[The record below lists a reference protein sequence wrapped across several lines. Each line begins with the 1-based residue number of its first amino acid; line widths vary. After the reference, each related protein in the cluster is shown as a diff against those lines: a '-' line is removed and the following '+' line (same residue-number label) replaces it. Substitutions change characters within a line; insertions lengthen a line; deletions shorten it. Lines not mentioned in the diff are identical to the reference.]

1 MQPTRIDAHDI
12 YPLIAMK
19 LNKFWPSVPWTL
31 DHAAELAGVLIEII
45 MSQDMV
51 TPTIKLAD

>member
-1 MQPTRIDAHDI
+1 MQPPRLDAHDI

-31 DHAAELAGVLIEII
+31 DRAAALAGVLIEII

>member
-19 LNKFWPSVPWTL
+19 FNKFWQSLPWTL
-31 DHAAELAGVLIEII
+31 DRAAELAVVLVEII